1 VIPARFCRDPLGP
14 SPPHRVR
21 IVIVE
26 GIDPRDTE
34 WEVEGPVYRVYF
46 WHQPLA
52 PSGVPQEHMMFHSDE
67 YRLSGAVDVGE
78 VLDWARTI
86 AKPDQT
92 FTLYVEHRHGDS
104 PGLIHLMGVDPTVS
118 T

>member
-1 VIPARFCRDPLGP
+1 
-14 SPPHRVR
+14 
-21 IVIVE
+21 VIVHS
-26 GIDPRDTE
+26 IDPRDTE

-52 PSGVPQEHMMFHSDE
+52 PDGVAQEHGMFHSAE
-67 YRLSGAVDVGE
+67 YRLSGAVDVSE
-78 VLDWARTI
+78 ALDWARTT
-86 AKPDQT
+86 ARPDQT

-104 PGLIHLMGVDPTVS
+104 PGLIHLMGVDPTVP

>member
-1 VIPARFCRDPLGP
+1 M
-14 SPPHRVR
+14 
-21 IVIVE
+21 IVQ

-52 PSGVPQEHMMFHSDE
+52 PAGVRQAQMMFHSDE
-67 YRLSGAVDVGE
+67 YRLSGAVDVDE
-78 VLDWARTI
+78 VLDWARTT
-86 AKPDQT
+86 ARPDQT

-104 PGLIHLMGVDPTVS
+104 PGLIHIMGVDPTLP